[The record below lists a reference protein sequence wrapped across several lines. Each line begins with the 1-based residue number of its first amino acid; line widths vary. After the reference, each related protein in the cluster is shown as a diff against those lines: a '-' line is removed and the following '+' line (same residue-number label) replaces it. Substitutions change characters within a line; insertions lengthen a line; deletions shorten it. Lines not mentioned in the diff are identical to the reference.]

1 MKSGQ
6 RGFTLAEIA
15 LVLIIVGLL
24 LGGIFKGQELITQ
37 AKIRNIGNEFNNI
50 AAAVALYQ
58 DRYKALPGDDARAGR
73 WKIGGSALVAPQNAG
88 SGRLSGTYHSTSTAD
103 KTRLFWAELR
113 LSGFIGGDAET
124 LESASAQPVHAA
136 GGIFG
141 VEQNNALGL
150 GGGLMLCA
158 NKLPAKIAQALDAQ
172 LDNGDARTGSVRAVP
187 DTDTAGL
194 PTSVPVKDYD
204 ESGDE
209 LYIVCKRI

>member
-15 LVLIIVGLL
+15 IVLIIVGLL

-50 AAAVALYQ
+50 SAAIALYQ

-73 WKIGGSALVAPQNAG
+73 WKIGGASLTPPAEAG
-88 SGRLSGTYHSTSTAD
+88 NGRIEGAWNSSRNTD
-103 KTRLFWAELR
+103 ETRLFWAELR
-113 LSGFIGGDAET
+113 LSGFIMGETET
-124 LESASAQPVHAA
+124 LEGASALPVHPM
-136 GGIFG
+136 GGVFG

-158 NKLPAKIAQALDAQ
+158 NRLPAKIAQALDTQ
-172 LDNGDARTGSVRAVP
+172 LDNGDARTGALRAIP
-187 DTDTAGL
+187 ETEAATL
-194 PTSVPVKDYD
+194 PVSAPTTDYD
-204 ESGDE
+204 ESSDA
-209 LYIVCKRI
+209 LYTVCRRI